1 MGKQR
6 RNAVETTEA
15 WGPQA
20 GNSTHTRAPH
30 VTPNIT
36 NSSHCSYYY
45 SVPSAMSSTPDR
57 RGRSDISAEGK
68 DNDAATYS
76 PASLAGHISV
86 KDMGTRTQ
94 TPAAAVPAAAAESA
108 RSENRGVSENY
119 GDFAADFALENIAY
133 RPTTGANA
141 RAFELLT
148 ISVRQLI
155 PDEPHSVIFSAADA
169 VLETLKGD
177 GRVAEKKRE
186 IEQLLGLALDD
197 AHLTELVGRARD
209 ITDYG
214 AAEPDAGDAD
224 DIVAVEFEDDA
235 DGALAEVEAGEVG
248 GQSGAE
254 SGAESGVESGVEIAA
269 GSGAETA
276 AGSGTETAAGAVVLP
291 SAVALRDVTPEYLAA
306 RLGEHAPHASGD
318 DLRDMVKRVSRA
330 LNRTDIAGAALERE
344 LAAAAPYPE
353 FVKMCLAQ
361 RWRLVFGP
369 RLRADRAA
377 ALEHMRALG
386 LDDLVREAD
395 AGDAARK
402 RARDEGLQPPH
413 RPEEKRARTADP
425 ESAHATAST
434 AATST
439 ATTAVSPLVHSVEP
453 KVVDLAALAFESQL
467 LAAKVTLPK
476 GSYQQNKKLYDVIS
490 VPAPEAPPP
499 AATPLVRIDDMPEWA
514 RAAFP
519 AGETASLNRIQSQ
532 VYPAAFH
539 SDDNLLLCAPT
550 GAGKTN
556 VAMLALLRVLSN
568 NRDPDTGRLALR
580 KFKAVYIA
588 PLKALVSEQMRE
600 FQRRLTAH
608 YGVAVSEL
616 TGDLLLTARQIADT
630 QVLVT
635 TPEKWDVVTRKRR
648 PYLDQVQLVVI
659 DEVHLLHDE
668 RGPVLES
675 IVVRA
680 KRTPGTRLVG
690 LSATLPNY
698 HDVARFLAVPASGL
712 FYFDARYRPCPLE
725 QQYVGIK
732 EKKAIR
738 KVAAMNEAC
747 YDKVAECLSA
757 GHQVII
763 FVHLRKDT
771 VRTARWLRDRAEAAG
786 VSVVHSDGA
795 REILTQEAAAAR
807 NKNVGEIL
815 PSGFAVH
822 HAGLDKADR
831 AVVEDLFAQGHS
843 QVLVSTATLAWG
855 VNLPAH
861 TVIIKGTDTY
871 SPEKGA
877 WVQLSPQDIL
887 QMLGRAGRPRYDKS
901 GEGVIITAHD
911 ELQYYLAIL
920 NQQLPIESQLMAR
933 LADSVNAEVAR
944 GSVCTLSDAIDWL
957 GETYLYIRMLQAPR
971 LYHVGADYAGDTAL
985 VQKRADLV
993 HSALVLLARHKLVDY
1008 DTQARTVVATELGR
1022 IAANFYISHETAAAY
1037 NAALRPWMSA
1047 IDVLSVFAASGEF
1060 KYVPVRLEEKVEVAR
1075 LADQCPIPVKAAAD
1089 HPHAKIAVL
1098 LQAYVSRLQLDGFAL
1113 VADMVYVTQSA
1124 ARLLRALW
1132 QMCRA
1137 KKWAALA
1144 AATLDLCKLVETRM
1158 WPAALPLRQF
1168 GALAL
1173 PQVVRATE
1181 ASHLPFTSYFSLSP
1195 EELAEAINFKGHSSE
1210 AYHLLQQYPR
1220 FEVEAH
1226 VMPVTP
1232 ELVRVL
1238 MRLTPRWVWNNRVH
1252 ARSERFILTLE
1263 DGNGD
1268 SILYDDTVAVTAHTV
1283 GREYVVDCVVPVALP
1298 PAPALFVAVASDR
1311 WLHSVWRAPA
1321 LMYGMRLPKRPA
1333 APTEMLDMQRV
1344 KVASLDMAV
1353 DLGATYLNRVQTQ
1366 CFASLWN
1373 TNENVFIG
1381 ASKGTGKTLCAQLAI
1396 LGCWRQ
1402 NKQRAVYLQPSQ
1414 ALVHARAREW
1424 GAAFAGVTDPPK
1436 VVAHLT
1442 GDVAVDARIVARSH
1456 LVLATPEQ
1464 FEAVTRR
1471 WRLRR
1476 ALHDLGVVV
1485 ADDVHAVGA
1494 NPAYEVVLARLRLMA
1509 GHLPPARLVALGAP
1523 LLYAREVAEW
1533 LGCSRDHTYNF
1544 DVSERI
1550 DPPKEI
1556 RVQPYTELADAS
1568 EDAVTFARHSTEC
1581 VVFVPSQKAAMEFVA
1596 ELAEA
1601 GAESESVAVF
1611 HETLAHADRARIET
1625 QLRAGK
1631 LHTVVAVRAT
1641 AAYAP
1646 AARDVLVLGTL
1657 RAELTLPGT
1666 YYLAE
1671 LLEMVGCCRLGQV
1684 VVHAAAPQVA
1694 YYLRFLAA
1702 PMPVESSLDAHLA
1715 TPFLHEIAAGTFR
1728 GKQDCVDWL
1737 TYTFFYRRLAQN
1749 SSFYGLTDVSHI
1761 GLSEF
1766 LSELVESTLETLS
1779 EDGLIEV
1786 GQDEHDEEE
1795 DEEDEEEEEEE
1806 EEAIAP
1812 LNGAMI
1818 ASHYSVSPGAVKAF
1832 GQLSSKD
1839 RLRGIISAVTSVP
1852 DFDSLPVRAED
1863 IPVLTRLGTSVPLKL
1878 SSDSDI
1884 GLPQAKAFLLL
1895 QAHLSRLPV
1904 GSDLVSDQRMVLE
1917 KMLPLVNACT
1927 DTLSSEGHLNAL
1939 QAMDLS
1945 QMIVQGMW
1953 NSDSPLWQ
1961 LPYTTDQT
1969 LARAKKYSVES
1980 VYDIMSLEDD
1990 ERDDVLQLP
1999 MDKLNDVANFVNKYP
2014 NIDILYELNV
2024 EEEVHAGEAKDITI
2038 TIERDEEMEDL
2049 AVETARFPFAK
2060 QEGWWLVIGDAATRQ
2075 LYAIKKITVAHE
2087 SQLVTMQFT
2096 IPTPGTH
2103 TLTVWCMCD
2112 SYIDVDKEMEV
2123 EVNVV

>member
-1 MGKQR
+1 M
-6 RNAVETTEA
+6 
-15 WGPQA
+15 
-20 GNSTHTRAPH
+20 
-30 VTPNIT
+30 
-36 NSSHCSYYY
+36 
-45 SVPSAMSSTPDR
+45 
-57 RGRSDISAEGK
+57 
-68 DNDAATYS
+68 AATS
-76 PASLAGHISV
+76 APIAPAPQ
-86 KDMGTRTQ
+86 K
-94 TPAAAVPAAAAESA
+94 ESD
-108 RSENRGVSENY
+108 NY
-119 GDFAADFALENIAY
+119 TNFSADFALENIAY

-141 RAFELLT
+141 AAFELLT

-155 PDEPHSVIFSAADA
+155 PDESHSVILSAADA

-177 GRVAEKKRE
+177 LSVAQKKRE

-197 AHLTELVGRARD
+197 AQLTELVGGARD
-209 ITDYG
+209 ITDFG
-214 AAEPDAGDAD
+214 DAEPETAEGD
-224 DIVAVEFEDDA
+224 DIVAVEFEDEGDEPA
-235 DGALAEVEAGEVG
+235 RGLQAHEIQDVEDDHPEGNNAHGSHSGSHSGSQNAEPT
-248 GQSGAE
+248 SDNL
-254 SGAESGVESGVEIAA
+254 
-269 GSGAETA
+269 TY
-276 AGSGTETAAGAVVLP
+276 TGAVVLSTP
-291 SAVALRDVTPEYLAA
+291 SSLALRDVTPEYLSA
-306 RLGEHAPHASGD
+306 RLGEHAPADEVHA
-318 DLRDMVKRVSRA
+318 RVKRVSRV
-330 LNRTDIAGAALERE
+330 LNRTDVVGDELERE
-344 LAAAAPYPE
+344 ISDAAPYPA

-377 ALEHMRALG
+377 ALEQMRALG

-395 AGDAARK
+395 EGDATRK
-402 RARDEGLQPPH
+402 RARS
-413 RPEEKRARTADP
+413 PEAGEKRPKTEPDPHTVKAVLELVEHPPTAL
-425 ESAHATAST
+425 
-434 AATST
+434 
-439 ATTAVSPLVHSVEP
+439 LVDAVEP
-453 KVVDLAALAFESQL
+453 KEVDLAALAFDSYL

-490 VPAPEAPPP
+490 VPAPESPPP
-499 AATPLVRIDDMPEWA
+499 AAEPLVRIADMPEWA
-514 RAAFP
+514 QAAFP
-519 AGETASLNRIQSQ
+519 AGETATLNRVQSQ
-532 VYPAAFH
+532 VYPAAFQ

-556 VAMLALLRVLSN
+556 VAMLTLLRVLSN
-568 NRDPDTGRLALR
+568 NRDASGRISLR

-600 FQRRLTAH
+600 FQRRLTAQF
-608 YGVAVSEL
+608 GVVVSEL
-616 TGDLLLTARQIADT
+616 TGDLLLTARQIAET

-635 TPEKWDVVTRKRR
+635 TPEKWDVVTRKSR

-659 DEVHLLHDE
+659 DEIHLLHDE

-698 HDVARFLAVPASGL
+698 HDVARFLGVPQSGL
-712 FYFDARYRPCPLE
+712 FYFDARYRPCPL
-725 QQYVGIK
+725 QQEYVGIK

-757 GHQVII
+757 GHQAII

-771 VRTARWLRDRAEAAG
+771 VRTARWLRDRADAAG
-786 VSVVHSDGA
+786 AEVVRSDGA
-795 REILTQEAAAAR
+795 REILRQEAAVAR
-807 NKNVGEIL
+807 NKNVAEIL

-831 AVVEDLFAQGHS
+831 AVVEDLFAQGHT

-920 NQQLPIESQLMAR
+920 NQQLPIESQLMSR
-933 LADSVNAEVAR
+933 LADSLNAEVVR
-944 GSVCTLSDAIDWL
+944 GAVTSLADAVDWL

-985 VQKRADLV
+985 VQKRADLA
-993 HSALVLLARHKLVDY
+993 HLALALLARHKLVEY
-1008 DTQARTVVATELGR
+1008 DLRARTVTATELGR
-1022 IAANFYISHETAAAY
+1022 IAAHFYIAHDTAADY

-1047 IDVLSVFAASGEF
+1047 IDVLAVFAGSGEF

-1132 QMCRA
+1132 HMCRA
-1137 KKWAALA
+1137 KKWATLA

-1173 PQVVRATE
+1173 PHIIRATE
-1181 ASHLPFTSYFSLSP
+1181 ASHLPFASYFDLSP

-1210 AYHLLQQYPR
+1210 AYNLLQQYPR
-1220 FEVEAH
+1220 FEVEAQAY
-1226 VMPVTP
+1226 PVAP

-1238 MRLTPRWVWNNRVH
+1238 VRLTPRWVWNTRVH
-1252 ARSERFILTLE
+1252 ARTERFVVSVE

-1268 SILYDDTVAVTAHTV
+1268 TILYDDNIGVTASTV

-1298 PAPALFVAVASDR
+1298 PAPAFFVAITSDR
-1311 WLHSVWRAPA
+1311 WLHSTWRAPA
-1321 LMYGMRLPKRPA
+1321 LMYGMRIPKRPA

-1344 KVASLDMAV
+1344 KIASLDV
-1353 DLGATYLNRVQTQ
+1353 GVELGATYLNRIQTQ
-1366 CFASLWN
+1366 CFESVWD
-1373 TNENVFIG
+1373 TNENIFVG
-1381 ASKGTGKTLCAQLAI
+1381 ASKGTGKTLSAQLAI
-1396 LGCWRQ
+1396 LACWRQ

-1424 GAAFAGVTDPPK
+1424 GATFAPLTDPPK

-1494 NPAYEVVLARLRLMA
+1494 NTAYEVVLARLRLMA
-1509 GHLPPARLVALGAP
+1509 GHLPPARIVALGAP

-1533 LGCSRDHTYNF
+1533 LGCTRDHTYNF

-1550 DPPKEI
+1550 DAPKEI
-1556 RVQPYTELADAS
+1556 RVQPYTELADAR
-1568 EDAVTFARHSTEC
+1568 EDAVEFAHAAKQC
-1581 VVFVPSQKAAMEFVA
+1581 VAFVSSHKAAVEFVA
-1596 ELAEA
+1596 ELAASGTES
-1601 GAESESVAVF
+1601 GAVAIF
-1611 HETLAHADRARIET
+1611 HENLGEPERTRLANQLLAGEIRTL
-1625 QLRAGK
+1625 
-1631 LHTVVAVRAT
+1631 VATRAT
-1641 AAYAP
+1641 AAFAP
-1646 AARDVLVLGTL
+1646 AAHDVLVLGTL
-1657 RAELTLPGT
+1657 CPELTLPGA

-1671 LLEMVGCCRLGQV
+1671 LLEMVGCCRLGKV

-1694 YYLRFLAA
+1694 YYLRFLAE
-1702 PMPVESSLDAHLA
+1702 PMPVESALDAQLA
-1715 TPFLHEIAAGTFR
+1715 TPCLHEVAAGTFR

-1737 TYTFFYRRLAQN
+1737 TYTLFYRRLAQN
-1749 SSFYGLTDVSHI
+1749 PSFYGLTDVSHI

-1766 LSELVESTLETLS
+1766 LSELVESILESLAN
-1779 EDGLIEV
+1779 DGLIEV
-1786 GQDEHDEEE
+1786 GQDEEDDEDNEEEE
-1795 DEEDEEEEEEE
+1795 DNEEKEET
-1806 EEAIAP
+1806 ISP

-1818 ASHYSVSPGAVKAF
+1818 ASHYNVSPGSVKAF
-1832 GQLSSKD
+1832 GELSAKD
-1839 RLRGIISAVTSVP
+1839 RLRGIISAVTSAP
-1852 DFDSLPVRAED
+1852 DFDRLPVRAD
-1863 IPVLTRLGTSVPLKL
+1863 DLPALTRLGTSVPLKL
-1878 SSDSDI
+1878 SPESDI

-1904 GSDLVSDQRMVLE
+1904 AGDLATDQRSVLE
-1917 KMLPLVNACT
+1917 KALPLVNACI
-1927 DTLSSEGHLNAL
+1927 DTLSTEGHLNAL

-1953 NSDSPLWQ
+1953 NSDSPLRQ
-1961 LPYTTDQT
+1961 LPHFTEQT
-1969 LARAKKYSVES
+1969 LTRAKKYEVES
-1980 VYDIMSLEDD
+1980 VYDLMSLEDD

-1999 MDKLNDVANFVNKYP
+1999 MEKLNDVANFVNKYP
-2014 NIDILYELNV
+2014 NIDILYELDV
-2024 EEEVHAGEAKDITI
+2024 EEQVRAGETKEITI

-2049 AVETARFPFAK
+2049 VVESARYPFAK
-2060 QEGWWLVIGDAATRQ
+2060 QEGWWVVIGDAATRQ
-2075 LYAIKKITVAHE
+2075 LYAIKKLTVAQE

-2096 IPTPGTH
+2096 VPTAGKH
-2103 TLTVWCMCD
+2103 KLTVWCMCD

-2123 EVNVV
+2123 EVEVA